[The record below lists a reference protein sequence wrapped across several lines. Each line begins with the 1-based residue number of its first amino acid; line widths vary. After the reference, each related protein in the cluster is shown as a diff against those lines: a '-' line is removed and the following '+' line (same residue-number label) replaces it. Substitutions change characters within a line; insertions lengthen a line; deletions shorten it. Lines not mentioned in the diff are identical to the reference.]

1 MNYKLKN
8 TWFTLVELLVVT
20 TIIIL
25 MSASGVFYFNSFV
38 NSYSLKAELSLINS
52 VFNELD
58 DKVKNKEIY
67 DYELYLSQNSQ
78 MFYSYQNKFD
88 EKYNQIFNSID
99 LLTGSWELK
108 IIPSTD
114 SGETWQL
121 KIYGEYKLLSEK
133 FLDSGNIFFYDFTNS
148 SSYKILWY
156 LEWININDISINYYS
171 QTNLDK
177 EKGDFIVAIAINTKE
192 DKSWNSYLELII
204 KNIWWKKVFY
214 DNSLNEIVSDE
225 IYIFFERAWEEESLK
240 IWK

>member
-133 FLDSGNIFFYDFTNS
+133 FLDSGNTFSYDFTNS

>member
-177 EKGDFIVAIAINTKE
+177 EKGDFMVAIAINTKE

>member
-88 EKYNQIFNSID
+88 EKHNQVFNSID
-99 LLTGSWELK
+99 LLTGTWELK
-108 IIPSTD
+108 IAPFTSL
-114 SGETWQL
+114 GETWQL

-133 FLDSGNIFFYDFTNS
+133 FLDSGNTFSYDFKDS

-156 LEWININDISINYYS
+156 LSGSKINDINLNYYS
-171 QTNLDK
+171 ETNLDK
-177 EKGDFIVAIAINTKE
+177 EKGDFMILIDINTKE
-192 DKSWNSYLELII
+192 DKSWTAYSELII

-214 DNSLNEIVSDE
+214 DNSLNEISSSE
-225 IYIFFERAWEEESLK
+225 IYIFFERAWEEESIK